1 MLLLPVTVA
10 VNCCVPPAGNEA
22 EAGLMLTET
31 TGGGGAAWAELA
43 PVAPHPALAI
53 ASANANSNN
62 S

>member
-1 MLLLPVTVA
+1 
-10 VNCCVPPAGNEA
+10 VPPAGNEA
-22 EAGLMLTET
+22 EAGLMPTET